1 MLSLLRHRCRRLS
14 WVAFLA
20 IFGLVFAPTISH
32 AVALATT
39 GGAWA
44 DICSAQTDGLRGP
57 GAVPAG
63 PSLPGAADHFQ
74 HCPLCGL
81 GASPVLPTDAA
92 TPPTLSGLREGLPAL
107 AGSSPQ
113 PLFAWA
119 SAQPRAPPAF
129 L

>member
-1 MLSLLRHRCRRLS
+1 MLSLLRHRCLRLS

-39 GGAWA
+39 GGAWT
-44 DICSAQTDGLRGP
+44 DICSAQADGARGDTP
-57 GAVPAG
+57 VPAG
-63 PSLPGAADHFQ
+63 TRLPGVADHFQ

-81 GASPVLPTDAA
+81 GAAPLLPPGPA
-92 TPPTLSGLREGLPAL
+92 TLALPQGLREGPPGL
-107 AGSSPQ
+107 AWQAPQ
-113 PLFAWA
+113 PLFVWA

>member
-1 MLSLLRHRCRRLS
+1 MLSFLRHRCRRLS

-39 GGAWA
+39 GGAWT
-44 DICSAQTDGLRGP
+44 DICSAQAEAPRGDP
-57 GAVPAG
+57 SAPADQR
-63 PSLPGAADHFQ
+63 LPVAGDHFQ

-81 GASPVLPTDAA
+81 GASPVLPPDAA
-92 TPPTLSGLREGLPAL
+92 TPVTPSALREGLPTL

>member
-1 MLSLLRHRCRRLS
+1 MLSLLRHRCRHLS

-44 DICSAQTDGLRGP
+44 DICSAQTETPRGEATTP
-57 GAVPAG
+57 GTPR
-63 PSLPGAADHFQ
+63 LPGVGDHFQ

-81 GASPVLPTDAA
+81 GASPVLPPDAA

>member
-32 AVALATT
+32 AVALAAT
-39 GGAWA
+39 GGAWT
-44 DICSAQTDGLRGP
+44 DICSAQTDGPPGP

-81 GASPVLPTDAA
+81 GAAPALPPAA
-92 TPPTLSGLREGLPAL
+92 LNMPAPQGLRDGLPAL
-107 AGSSPQ
+107 AGQVPA